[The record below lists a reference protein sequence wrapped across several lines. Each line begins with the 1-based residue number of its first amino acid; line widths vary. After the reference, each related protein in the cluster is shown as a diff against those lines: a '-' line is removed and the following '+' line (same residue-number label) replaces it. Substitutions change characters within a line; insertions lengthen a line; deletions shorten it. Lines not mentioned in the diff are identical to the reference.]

1 MLERDA
7 KTSIEPVVG
16 RLSKAEMER
25 REEEA
30 EQERSK
36 KDRLLQEMAMEV
48 AADDDQPFPAPY
60 PKTTDWWGKK

>member
-1 MLERDA
+1 
-7 KTSIEPVVG
+7 
-16 RLSKAEMER
+16 MER

-48 AADDDQPFPAPY
+48 AADDDQPFSAPY

>member
-1 MLERDA
+1 
-7 KTSIEPVVG
+7 
-16 RLSKAEMER
+16 MER

-36 KDRLLQEMAMEV
+36 KDRLLQEMVMEV

-60 PKTTDWWGKK
+60 PKTKDWWGNKQK

>member
-1 MLERDA
+1 
-7 KTSIEPVVG
+7 
-16 RLSKAEMER
+16 MER

-48 AADDDQPFPAPY
+48 AADDDQSFPAPAY
-60 PKTTDWWGKK
+60 PEKKDWWAKI